1 MEIEQMV
8 FNLSKELYYP
18 HSLEI
23 GLNRV
28 TSNNADCFF
37 EERSIYIYIIPG

>member
-1 MEIEQMV
+1 MF
-8 FNLSKELYYP
+8 FNFSKELDYP
-18 HSLEI
+18 LSLEI

-37 EERSIYIYIIPG
+37 EELSIYIYIIPG